1 MRERGEQPNWSREI
15 LGSSWHATRMTRF
28 KVNGWILQAPN
39 LGRVNQ
45 TSVGYL
51 GWWWSLPRL
60 LLINSFP
67 EFRWIPWWR
76 TNDSQNDDQW
86 SHQVRAPRHATDPE
100 PTTNST
106 HTAPSH
112 NSRDD
117 SEMRVAEFVRATH
130 PQNVTEA
137 AQPADGKPRAP
148 STRNGR
154 APHGRCITSTHPVPA
169 LQPRR
174 LCLREQVPV
183 AAISL
188 DACAARVLA
197 PGGGGSFVRFFSF
210 FFIEISRSFA
220 GDGRMGVPCKRR
232 QNEANGRAEPPSCAV
247 AVEKCRNPL
256 AAKNNG
262 QAETQREKKFSSS
275 ASPSSFCARAMYPT
289 QSNPPSQ
296 SLPHEHHTRRPQ

>member
-1 MRERGEQPNWSREI
+1 MI
-15 LGSSWHATRMTRF
+15 ARMMIGGRTRF
-28 KVNGWILQAPN
+28 GPHVAPPTRSPPRTQPTPRRATTAGTTAKCALQSLFVRLTPKTSLKRHN
-39 LGRVNQ
+39 LPMETHGAH
-45 TSVGYL
+45 
-51 GWWWSLPRL
+51 LPGTGAR
-60 LLINSFP
+60 
-67 EFRWIPWWR
+67 
-76 TNDSQNDDQW
+76 
-86 SHQVRAPRHATDPE
+86 
-100 PTTNST
+100 
-106 HTAPSH
+106 HTAGA
-112 NSRDD
+112 SR
-117 SEMRVAEFVRATH
+117 R
-130 PQNVTEA
+130 P
-137 AQPADGKPRAP
+137 
-148 STRNGR
+148 TR
-154 APHGRCITSTHPVPA
+154 S
-169 LQPRR
+169 
-174 LCLREQVPV
+174 
-183 AAISL
+183 SL